1 MSDIPYS
8 SIIVSGPDSRDYL
21 QAQLTIDI
29 AAIPE
34 AETDPVRSGRSSQ
47 TNHVAGTNAIRSG
60 RSDQINRV
68 AETRSV
74 RSAWCNP
81 KGRVI
86 CMPFLTVHADSYCLT
101 VPTELVELVTQ
112 RMILFRFRSK
122 VEFEARIATPKELG
136 VQTTVDDWLLENLRA
151 GTPEIWLSQSE
162 KFTPHMLNL
171 DLLDIVSL
179 DKGCYPGQEIVARTH
194 FRGASKRR
202 CLRFESTEPISPG
215 DKVSDGQRD
224 VGEVVNAIGND
235 LLAVVPIDKKDVP
248 LEVNGIALRYI
259 ALPYIG

>member
-8 SIIVSGPDSRDYL
+8 SITVSGPDSFDFL
-21 QAQLTIDI
+21 QAQLTTDI

-34 AETDPVRSGRSSQ
+34 AELQRSGRSGHAS
-47 TNHVAGTNAIRSG
+47 HVAS
-60 RSDQINRV
+60 SDL
-68 AETRSV
+68 V

-86 CMPFLTVHADSYCLT
+86 CMPFLRKNADGYCLT
-101 VPTELVELVTQ
+101 IPTELVELVIQ
-112 RMILFRFRSK
+112 RMTMFRFRSK
-122 VEFEARIATPKELG
+122 VEFAAQTASPEELG
-136 VQTTVDDWLLENLRA
+136 IETTVDNWLLENLR
-151 GTPEIWLSQSE
+151 GGIPEIWPLESE

-171 DLLDIVSL
+171 DLLDIISL

-202 CLRFESTEPISPG
+202 CLRFESAEPLSPG
-215 DKVSDGQRD
+215 DKVADGQRD

-235 LLAVVPIDKKDVP
+235 LLAVVPLDKKDIP
-248 LEVNGIALRYI
+248 LDVNGVALHNV
-259 ALPYIG
+259 ALTYL

>member
-8 SIIVSGPDSRDYL
+8 SITVSGPDSFDFL
-21 QAQLTIDI
+21 QAQLTTDI

-34 AETDPVRSGRSSQ
+34 AELQRSGRSGHAS
-47 TNHVAGTNAIRSG
+47 HVAS
-60 RSDQINRV
+60 SDL
-68 AETRSV
+68 V

-86 CMPFLTVHADSYCLT
+86 CMPFLRKNADGYCLT
-101 VPTELVELVTQ
+101 IPTELVELVIQ
-112 RMILFRFRSK
+112 RMTMFRFRSK
-122 VEFEARIATPKELG
+122 VEFAAQTASPEEMGIE
-136 VQTTVDDWLLENLRA
+136 TTVDNWLLENLSGGR
-151 GTPEIWLSQSE
+151 PEIWLLESE

-171 DLLDIVSL
+171 DLLDIISL

-202 CLRFESTEPISPG
+202 CLRFESAEPLSPG
-215 DKVSDGQRD
+215 DKVADGQRD

-235 LLAVVPIDKKDVP
+235 LLAVVPLDKKDIP
-248 LEVNGIALRYI
+248 LDVNGVALRYL
-259 ALPYIG
+259 ALPYL

>member
-8 SIIVSGPDSRDYL
+8 SIIVSGPDSFDFL
-21 QAQLTIDI
+21 QAQLTVDMKSL
-29 AAIPE
+29 ADK
-34 AETDPVRSGRSSQ
+34 T
-47 TNHVAGTNAIRSG
+47 
-60 RSDQINRV
+60 
-68 AETRSV
+68 SV

-86 CMPFLTVHADSYCLT
+86 CMPYLAENADGYVLTL
-101 VPTELVELVTQ
+101 PTELVDLVTQ
-112 RMILFRFRSK
+112 RMTMFRFRSK
-122 VEFEARIATPKELG
+122 VEFAARTGSDEELG
-136 VQTTVDDWLLENLRA
+136 IETTVEDWLLENLRA
-151 GTPEIWLSQSE
+151 GMPEIWLSQTE

-179 DKGCYPGQEIVARTH
+179 DKGCYPGQEIIARTH

-202 CLRFESTEPISPG
+202 LLRFESAEALSPG
-215 DKVSDGQRD
+215 DKISDGQRD

-248 LEVNGIALRYI
+248 LNVNGITLHYV